1 MKDLVVSHSVPFE
14 HVQSNHGLGE
24 GCVSVL
30 EVVCQPQTFQYPG
43 ITSLATF
50 KKYKENIKLVKLC
63 HTIETPGNND
73 PL

>member
-1 MKDLVVSHSVPFE
+1 MCHSVPFG
-14 HVQSNHGLGE
+14 HVESNHGLGE

-30 EVVCQPQTFQYPG
+30 EVLCQPQTFQYQG

-50 KKYKENIKLVKLC
+50 EKYKENRMLVQLC
-63 HTIETPGNND
+63 HTIETLGNND